1 MAVQIDEKTEITVPL
16 KTLISVV
23 SALLV
28 ASWYV
33 FNTQNK
39 IADLEHSQKL
49 ADERFVSYTKQ
60 PGREKMEVELLKKD
74 LEYLRKEVTDL
85 KQKASGAK

>member
-23 SALLV
+23 GALLV

-33 FNTQNK
+33 SATQNK
-39 IADLEHSQKL
+39 IADLEHSVKL
-49 ADERFVSYTKQ
+49 ADERFVSYIKQ
-60 PGREKMEVELLKKD
+60 PGRNTTDVELLRKD
-74 LEYLRKEVTDL
+74 FEYMQKEIADL
-85 KQKASGAK
+85 KQKSK

>member
-1 MAVQIDEKTEITVPL
+1 MAVQIDEKTEVTVPL

-23 SALLV
+23 SAIVV

-33 FNTQNK
+33 FTTQNK
-39 IADLEHSQKL
+39 ITDLEHTVKI

-60 PGREKMEVELLKKD
+60 PGRNTTDVELLRKD
-74 LEYLRKEVTDL
+74 FEYLRNEVSEL
-85 KQKASGAK
+85 KQKGK

>member
-23 SALLV
+23 SAIVV

-33 FNTQNK
+33 FTTQNK
-39 IADLEHSQKL
+39 IGDLEHLQKI
-49 ADERFVSYTKQ
+49 ADERFISYTKQ
-60 PGREKMEVELLKKD
+60 PGRNTTDVELLRKD
-74 LEYLRKEVTDL
+74 FEYLRNEVTEL
-85 KQKASGAK
+85 KQKGK

>member
-23 SALLV
+23 GFIVV

-33 FNTQNK
+33 SATQNK
-39 IADLEHSQKL
+39 IADLEHTVKL

-60 PGREKMEVELLKKD
+60 PGRNTTDVELLRKDVEYMQKEIAELKKQGR
-74 LEYLRKEVTDL
+74 E
-85 KQKASGAK
+85 

>member
-1 MAVQIDEKTEITVPL
+1 MAVQIDEKTEVTVPL

-33 FNTQNK
+33 FATQNR
-39 IADLEHSQKL
+39 IADLEHSVKL
-49 ADERFVSYTKQ
+49 SDERFSSYVKQ
-60 PGREKMEVELLKKD
+60 PGRNTADLELLRKD
-74 LEYLRKEVTDL
+74 LEYLTNDVKEL
-85 KQKASGAK
+85 KSKGK